1 MIASLIRLQIV
12 LPLVL
17 IVWLAIAPLHNL
29 LGVSLQIF
37 VTALTLFAIARMGVW
52 VFPPWW
58 TPYVYGLLFIVA
70 LVVGL
75 RQHKLQRQLPS
86 SWLGWIAIIGFV
98 AFGVFAGNEAVQSWA
113 GQFPPAI
120 PVVDL
125 IFPLRGGKYLIVN
138 GGSNTRINAHVKT
151 LDDSVPRFRAYRGNS
166 YAVDI
171 VEIDSL
177 GLRAKGLD
185 PSDPAAYQIYGE
197 PVLTPCPGKIVQAI
211 EPVLTPCP
219 GKIVQAIDG
228 LPDMMIPKI
237 DPANRAGNHVILRCG
252 NIDVLLAHFR
262 PQSLSVQT
270 GTVVKVGDRIAEVG
284 NSGVSDEP
292 HLHIHAQRPGS
303 SVAPFSGDPLLMR
316 FNGRFLIR
324 SDRVTMPKEKR
335 G

>member
-1 MIASLIRLQIV
+1 MIALLIGLQIV

-17 IVWLAIAPLHNL
+17 IGWLAIAPLHNL
-29 LGVSLQIF
+29 LGASLQAF

-58 TPYVYGLLFIVA
+58 APYVYGLLFIVT
-70 LVVGL
+70 LVVGF

-98 AFGVFAGNEAVQSWA
+98 AFGVFASNEAVQSWV

-125 IFPLRGGKYLIVN
+125 AFPLRGGKYLIVN

-151 LDDSVPRFRAYRGNS
+151 LDESVPRFRAYRGNG

-177 GLRAKGLD
+177 GLRAKGLV

-197 PVLTPCPGKIVQAI
+197 PVLAPCPGKIVQAI
-211 EPVLTPCP
+211 N
-219 GKIVQAIDG
+219 G

-252 NIDVLLAHFR
+252 DIYVLLAHFR

-324 SDRVTMPKEKR
+324 SDRVTMPK
-335 G
+335 